1 MLGYRVLERRGD
13 VTLLELTPLT
23 GRMHQLRVQAAWRG
37 HPVLGDAAYG
47 STRSFG
53 PAAEL
58 PRDRVIALHARSLTL
73 THPFTKQEL
82 TWNAEAPDYWGEVG
96 HFPSFQ

>member
-1 MLGYRVLERRGD
+1 VLQRREGA
-13 VTLLELTPLT
+13 TLLELTPLT

-37 HPVLGDAAYG
+37 HPVLGDLAYG
-47 STRSFG
+47 SSKPFG

-73 THPFTKQEL
+73 THPFGKGEL
-82 TWNAEAPDYWGEVG
+82 TWVAPVPPYWPVDL
-96 HFPSFQ
+96 PT